1 LATKARARGGGHKLM
16 FLELNGGWRRRIG
29 LHLPQRRKD
38 RASFIKGGYLQRHSD
53 LLTILTVVA
62 IMVVVGS
69 GIYYPGESI
78 HATMQAPGSSPG
90 RLPRSSW
97 LPWHHHRPQRLALS
111 GLRGGLWWC
120 WPPIRRARGP
130 RSSAACAGCAG
141 SFRISGTPKTA
152 APQQLLTYVPLFLTI
167 L

>member
-1 LATKARARGGGHKLM
+1 M

-38 RASFIKGGYLQRHSD
+38 RASSIKGGYLQRHSD

-90 RLPRSSW
+90 RLPRSSCYLGTTTGHSVW
-97 LPWHHHRPQRLALS
+97 RCQAYAVAC
-111 GLRGGLWWC
+111 GGV
-120 WPPIRRARGP
+120 GP
-130 RSSAACAGCAG
+130 RSAARAVHDH
-141 SFRISGTPKTA
+141 
-152 APQQLLTYVPLFLTI
+152 QQLVPDVPDRSA
-167 L
+167 